1 MTPVPCAEILE
12 PFAKALAGIVAA
24 MAEASVTVAQ
34 SSDRP
39 QGGYLIKMT
48 AEAGGEGTLYAQI
61 DRQGA
66 ADLVQ
71 RALAATDEL
80 PESAVIDGLREI
92 CRQAIASVIEH
103 RAPAGVRVVVES
115 IDTVTDPADEAAVL
129 KGIVADGVLSPTSV
143 ALWGNLVLGVV
154 APEPVVPAPAGSGAR
169 TPPSRAGGG
178 VGGPSLDAILDLELP
193 LIVRF
198 GRAELALKDLAMLA
212 PGAVIDLGRSPH
224 DPVEILV
231 SNQVVARGEVVTVNG
246 NYGVRIT
253 DVVGAADRIRHME
266 IAS

>member
-12 PFAKALAGIVAA
+12 PFARDLARIVAA
-24 MAEASVTVAQ
+24 MGEVKVTVAA

-39 QGGYLIKMT
+39 EGGYLIKMT
-48 AEAGGEGTLYAQI
+48 AEAGGQGTLYAQI
-61 DRQGA
+61 DGQSA

-71 RALAATDEL
+71 RALGASDEVS
-80 PESAVIDGLREI
+80 ESAVIDGLRDI
-92 CRQAIASVIEH
+92 CTQAITSLIER
-103 RAPAGVRVVVES
+103 RAPAGVRIVVES
-115 IDTVTDPADEAAVL
+115 IDLVAEPADASAVL
-129 KGIVADGVLSPTSV
+129 KGIVAEGVLSPPTV
-143 ALWGNLVLGVV
+143 ALWGDLVLGIA
-154 APEPVVPAPAGSGAR
+154 APEPVAPTPTASG
-169 TPPSRAGGG
+169 TKPVPSRPG
-178 VGGPSLDAILDLELP
+178 VGPSLEAILDLELP

-212 PGAVIDLGRSPH
+212 PGAVIDLGRSP
-224 DPVEILV
+224 DEPVEVLV
-231 SNQVVARGEVVTVNG
+231 SNQVVARGDVVTVNG